1 MSQVMLQGNCPVR
14 WLFEFHNSMLIMRP
28 VMLRHC
34 IEKTT
39 EGSWEQNHVWQLPA
53 SQIHRAA
60 TLVQVTTW
68 TNPNVWTVFTA
79 GHSHLPSCF
88 RGSSGQ
94 SLTAAQALSL
104 QTVTREMNKLLF
116 PGSRKQASLLAV
128 FVQLHPFPA
137 YVNINLHVVHCC
149 THFSSQWKSASQ
161 VCFIYNKELWLVML
175 VHRQLLPFFEL
186 KYFFLLPVFHSLI
199 CRLYFPWRLSHS
211 PSDVDEL
218 WYSMLSHIHSGFL
231 SARWRPYLHSH
242 HTKCLQVGGILL
254 VIPVSVKAVVCRT
267 VETRRASI
275 ENSHLNINPTCSFQA
290 TLTTLQRSLAR
301 CVSGSSATFNRLS

>member
-14 WLFEFHNSMLIMRP
+14 WLLEFHNSMLIMRP

-79 GHSHLPSCF
+79 GCSCF

-149 THFSSQWKSASQ
+149 THFSSQWKPASQ

-175 VHRQLLPFFEL
+175 VHRQLLPFLNWNIFFCCQ
-186 KYFFLLPVFHSLI
+186 YFTLWFADFI
-199 CRLYFPWRLSHS
+199 S
-211 PSDVDEL
+211 PDG
-218 WYSMLSHIHSGFL
+218 SHIHPQMWMNCDTVCSHTYHSGFL
-231 SARWRPYLHSH
+231 SAWWRPYLHSH

-275 ENSHLNINPTCSFQA
+275 ENSHTEYKSHLFLPSHTDYPA
-290 TLTTLQRSLAR
+290 ALAGQM
-301 CVSGSSATFNRLS
+301 C

>member
-14 WLFEFHNSMLIMRP
+14 WLFEFHNSMLIMRS

-79 GHSHLPSCF
+79 GCSCF

-175 VHRQLLPFFEL
+175 VHRQLLPFLNWNIF
-186 KYFFLLPVFHSLI
+186 
-199 CRLYFPWRLSHS
+199 
-211 PSDVDEL
+211 
-218 WYSMLSHIHSGFL
+218 
-231 SARWRPYLHSH
+231 SA
-242 HTKCLQVGGILL
+242 
-254 VIPVSVKAVVCRT
+254 
-267 VETRRASI
+267 ASI
-275 ENSHLNINPTCSFQA
+275 SLFDLPTLFPLTALTFTLRCGWTVIQYALTHTTQDFCQLGEDHICIHIILNVYRLEASYLSFLFQLKLWFA
-290 TLTTLQRSLAR
+290 GL
-301 CVSGSSATFNRLS
+301 

>member
-1 MSQVMLQGNCPVR
+1 MWC
-14 WLFEFHNSMLIMRP
+14 
-28 VMLRHC
+28 
-34 IEKTT
+34 
-39 EGSWEQNHVWQLPA
+39 
-53 SQIHRAA
+53 
-60 TLVQVTTW
+60 
-68 TNPNVWTVFTA
+68 
-79 GHSHLPSCF
+79 
-88 RGSSGQ
+88 
-94 SLTAAQALSL
+94 TAALIFL
-104 QTVTREMNKLLF
+104 PN
-116 PGSRKQASLLAV
+116 G
-128 FVQLHPFPA
+128 
-137 YVNINLHVVHCC
+137 NLPP
-149 THFSSQWKSASQ
+149 KSASYITKSYGWW
-161 VCFIYNKELWLVML
+161 CSCTDSYCLFWTEI
-175 VHRQLLPFFEL
+175 
-186 KYFFLLPVFHSLI
+186 FFLLPVFHSLI